1 MITDTNLNFFSVFIF
16 LGVVQ
21 GFILSYFFIR
31 NGGKNNVANI
41 YQGILLLTLS
51 MGIFEE
57 FLNETGYIVQV
68 LWLSDYSEPFNFLF
82 APLFF
87 LFIKRSLKPDFDKKD
102 LLHFIV
108 FLVWLGNIM
117 FYFTQANEFK
127 YNSYIGAKHPDWQ
140 YLQVL
145 PTHNEDPLGVRDYTN
160 LITAPFFII
169 YMFVSVRFLLLEC
182 KKLGISIFKT
192 EDAKIKSLRNITIHF
207 TLIIVIFIIVK
218 LSYER
223 DLGDQFISA
232 YISFMILSTG
242 FRIIN
247 SSEYFR
253 QTATF
258 MDFPLMKYKKSNL
271 SEADKMIILDKIEL
285 EMGIN
290 KYFMNHMASLEDLAK
305 MIKYSK
311 HHVSQVI
318 NEKLNRNF
326 FELLAEYRVEEA
338 KQLLLADKEK
348 KITIE
353 NLADEVGY
361 NSKSAFNNAFKKLT
375 RKTPS
380 EFRENSRS

>member
-21 GFILSYFFIR
+21 GIILSYFFIK
-31 NGGKNNVANI
+31 NGGKKNVANI
-41 YQGILLLTLS
+41 YQGVLLLTLS
-51 MGIFEE
+51 MGMFEE
-57 FLNETGYIVQV
+57 LLNETGYIVQV
-68 LWLSDYSEPFNFLF
+68 LWLSDFSEAFNFLY

-87 LFIKRSLKPDFDKKD
+87 LFLKRSLKPEFDKKD

-108 FLVWLGNIM
+108 FLIWFGNM
-117 FYFTQANEFK
+117 LFYFTQPDEFK
-127 YNSYIGAKHPDWQ
+127 YNNYIGAKHPDWP
-140 YLQVL
+140 YLQVI
-145 PTHNEDPLGVRDYTN
+145 PTHIADPLGVRNYTN
-160 LITAPFFII
+160 LFTAPSFIL
-169 YMFVSVRFLLLEC
+169 YMFFSIRLLVLEC
-182 KKLGISIFKT
+182 RRNGISLFKT

-207 TLIIVIFIIVK
+207 ILIVIIFIVVK
-218 LSYER
+218 LTYER

-232 YISFMILSTG
+232 YVSFMILSTG

-247 SSEYFR
+247 SSEYFK

-258 MDFPLMKYKKSNL
+258 MDFPLMKYKKSAL
-271 SEADKMIILDKIEL
+271 SEEDKEMILGKIKL
-285 EMGIN
+285 EMGKN
-290 KYFMNHMASLEDLAK
+290 KYYLNHMASLEDLAK
-305 MIKYSK
+305 MIKYGK

-318 NEKLNRNF
+318 NEKLSRNF

-338 KQLLLADKEK
+338 KEILKADKEN

-375 RKTPS
+375 GKTPS
-380 EFRENSRS
+380 EFREKG